1 MPHLLKYVTQN
12 SKKKIQG
19 KNAVEIYFNEP
30 MYTYGYMLNFSVV
43 SDTCAFLLSYFYWH
57 LGLE

>member
-1 MPHLLKYVTQN
+1 MPHLFKYVIQN

-30 MYTYGYMLNFSVV
+30 MYT
-43 SDTCAFLLSYFYWH
+43 
-57 LGLE
+57 